1 MQVEVVGVKFRS
13 SNNTYS
19 FSPNKNEL
27 KKGDMVL
34 VETDKGNDIGLV
46 VTEKESVDVS
56 TLIDSLKNVIR
67 VATEKE
73 VKDAEKNNEI
83 AKGYLPEVVEIV
95 KKMGLDMKVL
105 SVESNFDMSR
115 LTVNF
120 TAEERVDF
128 RALAKRL
135 AEKYNKRVELRQVG
149 PRDAVKILGGIG
161 PCGKEC
167 CCSQGVGYC
176 DHVSIKM
183 AKNQN
188 LSLNPNSISG
198 LCGKLLCCLSYEN
211 ENYVAENGLSGF
223 SLTKKGWGCSLF
235 SNQPWNGFA
244 KGVKNIITDKTKKIV
259 CINSE
264 NDFSHNLVDMYEN
277 LLGFSVCATTIDDE
291 KIMREYYGNKFMNN
305 FIKRQGKKPHHV
317 FMIRSK
323 TKPKEIKTFE
333 DYFEAYEYVDKLEI
347 K

>member
-56 TLIDSLKNVIR
+56 TLVDSLKNVIR

-83 AKGYLPEVVEIV
+83 AKGYLPEVVDIV

-211 ENYVAENGLSGF
+211 ENYVEMLKEMPKVNSIVDTPEG
-223 SLTKKGWGCSLF
+223 KGKVVYNDLF
-235 SNQPWNGFA
+235 
-244 KGVKNIITDKTKKIV
+244 KKIV
-259 CINSE
+259 TVR
-264 NDFSHNLVDMYEN
+264 F
-277 LLGFSVCATTIDDE
+277 E
-291 KIMREYYGNKFMNN
+291 KDSI
-305 FIKRQGKKPHHV
+305 
-317 FMIRSK
+317 S
-323 TKPKEIKTFE
+323 EIKDFE
-333 DYFEAYEYVDKLEI
+333 VDKI
-347 K
+347 KFEKK

>member
-1 MQVEVVGVKFRS
+1 MNKYWAKKKTMPKCIKNKLEKLISKAKDKKFVCDIKIPDGNIKLFQVDGKVFKKV
-13 SNNTYS
+13 
-19 FSPNKNEL
+19 FSINRKYLFHGDSTAPANE
-27 KKGDMVL
+27 
-34 VETDKGNDIGLV
+34 ND
-46 VTEKESVDVS
+46 
-56 TLIDSLKNVIR
+56 
-67 VATEKE
+67 
-73 VKDAEKNNEI
+73 
-83 AKGYLPEVVEIV
+83 
-95 KKMGLDMKVL
+95 
-105 SVESNFDMSR
+105 F
-115 LTVNF
+115 
-120 TAEERVDF
+120 
-128 RALAKRL
+128 
-135 AEKYNKRVELRQVG
+135 
-149 PRDAVKILGGIG
+149 
-161 PCGKEC
+161 
-167 CCSQGVGYC
+167 
-176 DHVSIKM
+176 
-183 AKNQN
+183 
-188 LSLNPNSISG
+188 
-198 LCGKLLCCLSYEN
+198 YEN
-211 ENYVAENGLSGF
+211 ENYVTENGLSGF

-305 FIKRQGKKPHHV
+305 FVKRQGKKPHHV

>member
-56 TLIDSLKNVIR
+56 TLVDSLKNVIR

-211 ENYVAENGLSGF
+211 ENYVEMLKEMPKVNSIVDTPEG
-223 SLTKKGWGCSLF
+223 KGKVVYNDLF
-235 SNQPWNGFA
+235 
-244 KGVKNIITDKTKKIV
+244 KKIV
-259 CINSE
+259 TVR
-264 NDFSHNLVDMYEN
+264 F
-277 LLGFSVCATTIDDE
+277 E
-291 KIMREYYGNKFMNN
+291 KDSI
-305 FIKRQGKKPHHV
+305 
-317 FMIRSK
+317 S
-323 TKPKEIKTFE
+323 EIKDFE
-333 DYFEAYEYVDKLEI
+333 VDKI
-347 K
+347 KFEKK